1 MVNFLCGA
9 GRLLTP
15 SADERLLYVVEW
27 NFAKVAQGGPMPSPF
42 PGMDP
47 YLEGYLWPDV
57 HHRLA
62 TQISDQLT
70 PQLRPRYV
78 ARIEIQVVVDE
89 DPQREV
95 GIMYPDVEIVR
106 SQRRQP
112 PAPAPSFRGG
122 SVVADIS
129 ATTPATMTVH
139 LPEVELRLATVEI
152 YDTAQNQLI
161 TSIEILSPINKR
173 EPGLTKYRAK
183 WRELRAAGVH
193 LLEIDLL
200 RRGQQPLS
208 HPKIPAS
215 LYRVSLLR
223 AGSSMVNVWTLNLP
237 DPLPIVPVPLRQP
250 DADVKLDLGLALHAI
265 YERAAYDLSID
276 YTAEPPPPAL
286 SEEELL
292 WLRHQLHPT
301 NGISQ

>member
-1 MVNFLCGA
+1 
-9 GRLLTP
+9 
-15 SADERLLYVVEW
+15 
-27 NFAKVAQGGPMPSPF
+27 MPSPF
-42 PGMDP
+42 LGMDP

-62 TQISDQLT
+62 TEISDQLT

-106 SQRRQP
+106 NQRRQP
-112 PAPAPSFRGG
+112 PALPPSLRGG
-122 SVVADIS
+122 IAVAELL
-129 ATTPATMTVH
+129 APTPATITVQ
-139 LPEVELRLATVEI
+139 LPEVEIRLATVEI

-193 LLEIDLL
+193 ILEIDLL
-200 RRGQQPLS
+200 RRGQRPLS
-208 HPKIPAS
+208 HPKVPDS

-223 AGSSMVNVWTLNLP
+223 AGNSMVNVWAINLP
-237 DPLPIVPVPLRQP
+237 DRLPIVPVPLRQP
-250 DADVKLDLGLALHAI
+250 DADVTLDLGLALQTI

-276 YTAEPPPPAL
+276 YTAPPPPPAL
-286 SEEELL
+286 AEDELL
-292 WLRHQLHPT
+292 WLRHQLQPM
-301 NGISQ
+301 NGLSA